1 MSQQVATYQ
10 FGPYEVRTRTRELYN
25 QGIKLK
31 LRPQAFQVLRA
42 LVEHAGDLVTREELR
57 QMLWPGGTFVDF
69 EHGLN
74 SSVKE
79 LRRALRD
86 SANEP
91 RYIETLPRR
100 GYRFIA
106 ETSPLHED
114 HPPSIVSHP
123 RIIGRHHLISDIL
136 DVWSTGERGARQV
149 LFLSG
154 EPGIGKTTIAQQV
167 LARATAAG
175 TARATWGQCI
185 QHYGIGEP
193 YQPLLDAIMRLCSQP
208 DGADLVPVLE
218 RYAPTWL
225 AQLPALLP
233 PERHAAL
240 QRTVAGTTPQRMLRE
255 LTDALE
261 AAAARIPLVLCLED
275 LHWSDTST
283 LDWIAAFA
291 QRPEPTRV
299 LLMGTFRTQTDASGG
314 HPLSRV
320 IDELHI
326 RRCCREITL
335 SGITESDVAEFIA
348 LRFPPATGQAAP
360 SDQAPPSGQAHDLRR
375 LALRVHRH
383 TGGNPLFVV
392 NVLDDL
398 VARSLIFEQDGRWAL
413 KSDLNEID
421 LGTPDDIRRIIA
433 AQLERLPP
441 TECTLLE
448 VASVAGGT
456 FSATT
461 VAGAAG
467 LAAEDVETKLTG
479 LAREQR
485 FVRHSGGRFEFAH
498 VLYRDVLYERVS
510 RRRRAILH
518 REVAEREEAS
528 HGERA
533 CEIAA
538 ELAMHFERSGDIR
551 RAGVY
556 LQQAAENARSRSA
569 FSEARTHFQKALAL
583 IENEPAGRERTE
595 REIKLWIGLGAA
607 AMAVRGWGT
616 QEAETAY
623 SRARKLCAELG
634 ESSELFPA
642 LWGLWLFYWGRGPL
656 GTAHEL
662 AQDLLALAHARGEDA
677 LLLQAHHAAWAT
689 AFSTGDLRAA
699 CFHAGEGIRL
709 YEAHRHDPIAATC
722 GNHDAGVCARY
733 FLARASVLLGRIG
746 DAVRAANDA
755 IALAEA
761 LKHPFSLALAHVFA
775 SAVAQACRQP
785 DRVRVHAEAA
795 AEIARDQDF
804 RLLLAWSSAFE
815 GWAAV
820 VMGHRE
826 LGLARIANGITEA
839 RTMGSEQFL
848 SHLAGVAA
856 EAYLLSGNAAD
867 GLESVADGLRVAERT
882 GERFWEPELLRL
894 RGELQI
900 LQDPQCATGEAEQTF
915 RKAIEQA
922 RSQGA
927 TLLALRAAVS
937 LGRSLRSAGRD
948 GEVRSLIFEITA
960 GLDRWTGLDWTGL
973 DIDEA
978 TALLGKDSV
987 SFLSCSST

>member
-1 MSQQVATYQ
+1 MSERLATYK
-10 FGPYEVRTRTRELYN
+10 FGPYEVHTRTRELYN
-25 QGIKLK
+25 HGMRLK
-31 LRPQAFQVLRA
+31 LRPQAFQVLQV
-42 LVEHAGDLVTREELR
+42 LVEHAGDVVTREELR
-57 QMLWPGGTFVDF
+57 QMLWPAGTFVDF

-91 RYIETLPRR
+91 RFIETLPRR

-106 ETSPLHED
+106 ETSPLTED
-114 HPPSIVSHP
+114 HPRLIASHP
-123 RIIGRHHLISDIL
+123 RIIGRHRIIGDIL
-136 DVWSTGERGARQV
+136 DVWSTGEGGARQV

-154 EPGIGKTTIAQQV
+154 EPGIGKTTIVQQV

-175 TARATWGQCI
+175 TAKATWGQCI

-193 YQPLLDAIMRLCSQP
+193 YQPLLEAIMRLCSQP
-208 DGADLVPVLE
+208 DGAGLVPVLE

-233 PERHAAL
+233 PERHATL
-240 QRTVAGTTPQRMLRE
+240 QRTVAGTTQQRMLRE

-261 AAAARIPLVLCLED
+261 AATAQIPLLLCLED
-275 LHWSDTST
+275 LHWSDAST
-283 LDWIAAFA
+283 LDWVAAFA
-291 QRPEPTRV
+291 QRPEPTRI
-299 LLMGTFRTQTDASGG
+299 LLIGTFRTQTDASGG

-320 IDELHI
+320 VDELHVK
-326 RRCCREITL
+326 RCCREIAL
-335 SGITESDVAEFIA
+335 SGMSEDDVADFIA
-348 LRFPPATGQAAP
+348 LRLPPTAGETQ
-360 SDQAPPSGQAHDLRR
+360 DLRR

-398 VARSLIFEQDGRWAL
+398 VARSLIIEQDGRWAL
-413 KSDLNEID
+413 SSNLNEID
-421 LGTPDDIRRIIA
+421 LGTPDDVRRIIA

-441 TECTLLE
+441 SEWSLLE
-448 VASVAGGT
+448 VASVAGST

-467 LAAEDVETKLTG
+467 LAAEDVETTLTG
-479 LAREQR
+479 LARQRR
-485 FVRHSGGRFEFAH
+485 FVRHSGARFEFDH

-510 RRRRAILH
+510 SRRRVILH

-551 RAGVY
+551 RAGGY
-556 LQQAAENARSRSA
+556 LRQAAENARSRSA
-569 FSEARTHFQKALAL
+569 FSEARTHFQRALAL
-583 IENEPAGRERTE
+583 LENEPASRERTE

-607 AMAVRGWGT
+607 AMALRGWGT
-616 QEAETAY
+616 PEAETAY

-634 ESSELFPA
+634 ESPVLFPA

-662 AQDLLALAHARGEDA
+662 AQDLLALARARGEDA
-677 LLLQAHHAAWAT
+677 MLLQAHHAAWAT

-709 YEAHRHDPIAATC
+709 YEAPRHAPIAATY
-722 GNHDAGVCARY
+722 GNHDAGVCARL

-746 DAVRAANDA
+746 DALRATDDA
-755 IALAEA
+755 IALARA
-761 LKHPFSLALAHVFA
+761 LEHPFSLALAHTFA

-795 AEIARDQDF
+795 AAIARDQDF
-804 RLLLAWSSAFE
+804 QLLLAWSSVFE

-820 VMGHRE
+820 VAGDHE
-826 LGLARIANGITEA
+826 QGLTRIANGIAAA
-839 RTMGSEQFL
+839 RTMGSDQFL
-848 SHLAGVAA
+848 PHLAGVAA
-856 EAYLLSGNAAD
+856 EAYLMSGNAAD
-867 GLESVADGLRVAERT
+867 GLESVADGLRVAART

-900 LQDPQCATGEAEQTF
+900 LQDPPCATAEAEQTF
-915 RKAIEQA
+915 RKAIEHA

-927 TLLALRAAVS
+927 MLLALRAALS
-937 LGRSLRSAGRD
+937 LGRTLGRAGRGGEARSLILEISQSVDQSAGRD
-948 GEVRSLIFEITA
+948 M
-960 GLDRWTGLDWTGL
+960 
-973 DIDEA
+973 DEA
-978 TALLGKDSV
+978 KALLW
-987 SFLSCSST
+987 

>member
-1 MSQQVATYQ
+1 MSERVATYK
-10 FGPYEVRTRTRELYN
+10 FGPYEVHTRTRELYN

-31 LRPQAFQVLRA
+31 LRPQAFQVLQV
-42 LVEHAGDLVTREELR
+42 LVEHAGDVVTREELR
-57 QMLWPGGTFVDF
+57 QMLWPAGTFVDF

-106 ETSPLHED
+106 ETSPLTED
-114 HPPSIVSHP
+114 HPRLIASHP
-123 RIIGRHHLISDIL
+123 QIIGRHHIISDIL
-136 DVWSTGERGARQV
+136 DVWSAGERGARQV

-154 EPGIGKTTIAQQV
+154 EPGIGKTTIVQQV

-175 TARATWGQCI
+175 TAKATWGQCI

-193 YQPLLDAIMRLCSQP
+193 YQPLLEAIMRLCSQP
-208 DGADLVPVLE
+208 DGAGLVPVLE

-233 PERHAAL
+233 PERHATL
-240 QRTVAGTTPQRMLRE
+240 QRTVAGTTQQRMLRE

-261 AAAARIPLVLCLED
+261 AATTQIPLVLCLED
-275 LHWSDTST
+275 LHWSDAST

-291 QRPEPTRV
+291 QRPEPTRI
-299 LLMGTFRTQTDASGG
+299 LLIGTFRTQTDASGG

-320 IDELHI
+320 VDELHI
-326 RRCCREITL
+326 KRCCREIAL
-335 SGITESDVAEFIA
+335 SGMSESDVADFIA
-348 LRFPPATGQAAP
+348 LRLPPASG
-360 SDQAPPSGQAHDLRR
+360 QAPPSGQAHDLRR

-413 KSDLNEID
+413 NSDLNEIN
-421 LGTPDDIRRIIA
+421 LGTPDDVRRIIA

-441 TECTLLE
+441 TECTVLE

-467 LAAEDVETKLTG
+467 LAADDVETTLTG
-479 LAREQR
+479 LARQQR
-485 FVRHSGGRFEFAH
+485 FVRHSGGRFEFDH

-510 RRRRAILH
+510 CGRRAILH

-569 FSEARTHFQKALAL
+569 FSEARTHFQRALAL
-583 IENEPAGRERTE
+583 LENEPAGRERTE

-616 QEAETAY
+616 PEAETAY

-634 ESSELFPA
+634 ESPVLFPA

-662 AQDLLALAHARGEDA
+662 AQDLLALARARGEDA
-677 LLLQAHHAAWAT
+677 PLLQAHHAAWAT

-709 YEAHRHDPIAATC
+709 YEAHRHAPIAATY
-722 GNHDAGVCARY
+722 GNHDAGVCARL

-746 DAVRAANDA
+746 DAVRATDDA
-755 IALAEA
+755 IALAQA
-761 LKHPFSLALAHVFA
+761 LEHPFSLALAHLFA
-775 SAVAQACRQP
+775 SAVAQACREP

-795 AEIARDQDF
+795 AVIARDQDF

-820 VMGHRE
+820 AAGDHE
-826 LGLARIANGITEA
+826 QGLTRIANGIVEA
-839 RTMGSEQFL
+839 RTMGSDQFL
-848 SHLAGVAA
+848 PHLAGVAA
-856 EAYLLSGNAAD
+856 EAYLMSGNAAD
-867 GLESVADGLRVAERT
+867 GLESVADGLRVAART

-900 LQDPQCATGEAEQTF
+900 LQDPQCATGEAERTF
-915 RKAIEQA
+915 RKAIEHA
-922 RSQGA
+922 RRQGA
-927 TLLALRAAVS
+927 MLLALRAHQRS
-937 LGRSLRSAGRD
+937 PQPYPRSLPKR
-948 GEVRSLIFEITA
+948 
-960 GLDRWTGLDWTGL
+960 
-973 DIDEA
+973 
-978 TALLGKDSV
+978 
-987 SFLSCSST
+987 

>member
-1 MSQQVATYQ
+1 MSEPVATYK
-10 FGPYEVRTRTRELYN
+10 FGQYEVHTRTRELYN

-31 LRPQAFQVLRA
+31 LRPQAFQLLQV
-42 LVEHAGDLVTREELR
+42 LVEHAGDVVTREELC
-57 QMLWPGGTFVDF
+57 QKLWPTGTFVDF

-91 RYIETLPRR
+91 RYIETLPRQ
-100 GYRFIA
+100 GYRFVA
-106 ETSPLHED
+106 KTSPLTED
-114 HPPSIVSHP
+114 HPRSIASHP
-123 RIIGRHHLISDIL
+123 QIIGRHHIISDIL
-136 DVWSTGERGARQV
+136 DVWSAGERGARQV

-154 EPGIGKTTIAQQV
+154 EPGIGKTTVVQQV
-167 LARATAAG
+167 LARVTAAG
-175 TARATWGQCI
+175 TAKATWGQCI

-193 YQPLLDAIMRLCSQP
+193 YQPLLEAIMRLCSQP
-208 DGADLVPVLE
+208 DGAGLVPVLE

-225 AQLPALLP
+225 AQLPALLS
-233 PERHAAL
+233 PERHATL
-240 QRTVAGTTPQRMLRE
+240 RRTVAGTTRQRMLRE

-261 AAAARIPLVLCLED
+261 AAATHIPLVLCLED
-275 LHWSDTST
+275 LHWSDAST

-291 QRPEPTRV
+291 QRPEPTRI
-299 LLMGTFRTQTDASGG
+299 LLIGTFRTQTDASGD

-320 IDELHI
+320 VDELHI
-326 RRCCREITL
+326 KRGCREITL
-335 SGITESDVAEFIA
+335 SGMSESDVADFIV
-348 LRFPPATGQAAP
+348 LRLPPAVGHAR
-360 SDQAPPSGQAHDLRR
+360 DLRR

-383 TGGNPLFVV
+383 TGGNPLFVGS
-392 NVLDDL
+392 VLDDL
-398 VARSLIFEQDGRWAL
+398 AARSLIFEQDGRWAL
-413 KSDLNEID
+413 NGDLNEIN
-421 LGTPDDIRRIIA
+421 LGTPDDVRRIIA

-441 TECTLLE
+441 SECTVLE

-467 LAAEDVETKLTG
+467 LAADQVETTLTG
-479 LAREQR
+479 LARQQR
-485 FVRHSGGRFEFAH
+485 FVRHSGRRFEFDH
-498 VLYRDVLYERVS
+498 VLYRDMLYERVS
-510 RRRRAILH
+510 CSRRVILH

-569 FSEARTHFQKALAL
+569 FSEARTHFQRALAL
-583 IENEPAGRERTE
+583 LENEPAGRGRTE

-616 QEAETAY
+616 PEAETAY

-634 ESSELFPA
+634 ESPVLFPA

-656 GTAHEL
+656 DTAHEL
-662 AQDLLALAHARGEDA
+662 AQNLLALAHARGEDA
-677 LLLQAHHAAWAT
+677 PLLQAHHAAWAT
-689 AFSTGDLRAA
+689 AFSAGDLRAA

-709 YEAHRHDPIAATC
+709 YEAQRHAPTAATY
-722 GNHDAGVCARY
+722 GNHDAGVCARL

-746 DAVRAANDA
+746 DAVRATGDA
-755 IALAEA
+755 IALAQA
-761 LKHPFSLALAHVFA
+761 LEHPFSLALAHVFA

-795 AEIARDQDF
+795 AAIARDQDF
-804 RLLLAWSSAFE
+804 QLLLAWSSAFE

-820 VMGHRE
+820 VAGDHE
-826 LGLARIANGITEA
+826 QGLTRIANGIAEA
-839 RTMGSEQFL
+839 RTMGSDQFL
-848 SHLAGVAA
+848 PHLAGVAA
-856 EAYLLSGNAAD
+856 EAYLISGNAAD

-894 RGELQI
+894 KGELRI
-900 LQDPQCATGEAEQTF
+900 LQDPQCATGEVEQTF
-915 RKAIEQA
+915 RKGIELA

-927 TLLALRAAVS
+927 MLLALRAAVS
-937 LGRSLRSAGRD
+937 LGRTLHCTGRTSEARSLILEISQNVDQSAGRD
-948 GEVRSLIFEITA
+948 M
-960 GLDRWTGLDWTGL
+960 
-973 DIDEA
+973 DEA
-978 TALLGKDSV
+978 GALLSELETALPLIKGLRTAKSP
-987 SFLSCSST
+987 